1 MHYTKTELV
10 KQLDMELAELL
21 VETLQRIL
29 EVLEKKQKLGIDP
42 SELIKEHLQDIL
54 EISLKC
60 LAVF

>member
-1 MHYTKTELV
+1 
-10 KQLDMELAELL
+10 MELAELL

-29 EVLEKKQKLGIDP
+29 EVLVNKQKQGIDP